1 MLDFPLQMERVVP
14 TTSEFDE
21 ILSYNNLPSTNNY
34 FATFVFIFVK
44 MKELSAV
51 NKYFLKYKWLL
62 ILGILFVISSNIFGL
77 YMPEYIRYA
86 IDIVIENLATYH
98 LADGFAAQDVFKT
111 HFRYYII
118 FFSVIIFITSII
130 KGLLMFFMR
139 QTIIVMSRKVEY
151 DQKNELYQQYQ
162 RLNTSFYKRNNTGDL
177 MSRISED
184 VSRVRMYIGP
194 AIMYF
199 INTGALF
206 TMVIYVMF
214 NINAYLSFLVLLPLP
229 LLVFSIY
236 KVSDIINKKS
246 EAISIALSGLT
257 TRAQE
262 VFSGVRVIQSFAI
275 DKQIQQEFYM
285 ASDDYKN
292 QNISLAKVDSFFA
305 PLMLLL
311 IGLSTLLVVY
321 VGGIEVNKGSFTA
334 GNIAEFVFYI
344 NMLTWPVASLGWCVS
359 LVQRAEASQKRVNNF
374 LEDKNEIIN
383 RPSVALNEIETIQF
397 NHVTFVY
404 PDTGIQALSDIN
416 FSIHKGEKIAIV
428 GKTGSGK
435 STIAELLL
443 RTYEVE
449 NGSLTI
455 NGHNIKNIDLAGYRE
470 KIGYTPQDVFLFSDT
485 VKNNI
490 HFGSEIKPEDAQQQV
505 EKYAEIAH
513 VHNDILQLPKK
524 YETIVGERGVMLS
537 GGQKQRISI
546 ARSLIKNPEVAL
558 LDDCLSAVDAKTEKT
573 ILDNLYATL
582 QDKTVIFITHR
593 IFAIMNFDK
602 ILVLEDGKII
612 EQGNHAEL
620 MEKKGIYYDIYQ
632 LQQTAEPNEV

>member
-1 MLDFPLQMERVVP
+1 
-14 TTSEFDE
+14 
-21 ILSYNNLPSTNNY
+21 
-34 FATFVFIFVK
+34 
-44 MKELSAV
+44 
-51 NKYFLKYKWLL
+51 
-62 ILGILFVISSNIFGL
+62 
-77 YMPEYIRYA
+77 
-86 IDIVIENLATYH
+86 
-98 LADGFAAQDVFKT
+98 
-111 HFRYYII
+111 
-118 FFSVIIFITSII
+118 
-130 KGLLMFFMR
+130 MFFMR

-151 DQKNELYQQYQ
+151 DQKNEMYQQYQ

-199 INTGALF
+199 INTAALF
-206 TMVIYVMF
+206 SMVIYVMF

-229 LLVFSIY
+229 ILVFSIY

-246 EAISIALSGLT
+246 EQISIALSGLT

-275 DKQIQQEFYM
+275 DKQIQQEFYN
-285 ASDDYKN
+285 ASEDYKK

-359 LVQRAEASQKRVNNF
+359 LVQRAEASQKRINNF
-374 LEDKNEIIN
+374 LEDKNEIVN
-383 RPSVALNEIETIQF
+383 QPSVQLNEIQKIAF
-397 NHVTFVY
+397 DHVTFIY
-404 PDTGIQALSDIN
+404 PDTGIQALTDIHFEIN
-416 FSIHKGEKIAIV
+416 KGEKIAVV

-443 RTYEVE
+443 RTYDVE
-449 NGSLTI
+449 MGKVII
-455 NGHNIKNIDLAGYRE
+455 NGENIKNIDLVAFRE

-490 HFGSEIKPEDAQQQV
+490 LFGKNDVETHRMRLNDNEV
-505 EKYAEIAH
+505 EKYAAIAH
-513 VHNDILQLPKK
+513 VHNDILQLSKK

-546 ARSLIKNPEVAL
+546 ARSLLKNPEVVL

-573 ILDNLYATL
+573 ILDNLYDTL
-582 QDKTVIFITHR
+582 HDKTVIFITHR

-602 ILVLEDGKII
+602 ILVLDDGKVA
-612 EQGNHAEL
+612 EQGNHIEL
-620 MEKKGIYYDIYQ
+620 MDKKGIYFDIYQ
-632 LQQTAEPNEV
+632 LQQTNETGEI

>member
-1 MLDFPLQMERVVP
+1 
-14 TTSEFDE
+14 
-21 ILSYNNLPSTNNY
+21 
-34 FATFVFIFVK
+34 
-44 MKELSAV
+44 MKELRAV
-51 NKYFLKYKWLL
+51 NKYFVKYKWLL
-62 ILGILFVISSNIFGL
+62 ILGIIFVISSNIFGL
-77 YMPEYIRYA
+77 YTPEYIRYTV
-86 IDIVIENLATYH
+86 DIVKENLNTYQ
-98 LADGFAAQDVFKT
+98 LVSGFEAQAAYKK
-111 HFRYYII
+111 HFVYYVI
-118 FFSVIIFITSII
+118 FFSLVILITSLM

-139 QTIIVMSRKVEY
+139 QTLIVMSRKVEY

-194 AIMYF
+194 AVMYL
-199 INTGALF
+199 INTTALF

-214 NINAYLSFLVLLPLP
+214 DINAYLSFLVLLPLP
-229 LLVFSIY
+229 VLVYSIY
-236 KVSDIINKKS
+236 KVSDVINKKS
-246 EAISIALSGLT
+246 ESISIALSGLT
-257 TRAQE
+257 SRAQE

-275 DKQIQQEFYM
+275 DKQIQKEFYQ
-285 ASDDYKN
+285 ASEDYKN
-292 QNISLAKVDSFFA
+292 QNISLARVDSFFA

-321 VGGIEVNKGSFTA
+321 IGGIEVSKGSFTA

-359 LVQRAEASQKRVNNF
+359 LIQRAEASQKRINNF
-374 LEDKNEIIN
+374 LQDNNEIIN
-383 RPSVALNEIETIQF
+383 QPTNTLETIEHISF

-404 PDTGIQALSDIN
+404 PDTGIQALTDIS
-416 FSIHKGEKIAIV
+416 FDIKKGEKIAIV

-435 STIAELLL
+435 STLAELLL
-443 RTYEVE
+443 RTYDVE

-455 NGHNIKNIDLAGYRE
+455 NGSNIRQIDLAKYRNC
-470 KIGYTPQDVFLFSDT
+470 IGYTPQDVFLFSDT

-490 HFGSEIKPEDAQQQV
+490 LFGSERKNESESDNERV
-505 EKYAEIAH
+505 KKYAAIAH
-513 VHNDILQLPKK
+513 VHNDIMQLPKK
-524 YETIVGERGVMLS
+524 YETVVGERGVMLS

-546 ARSLIKNPEVAL
+546 ARSLIKEPELVL

-582 QDKTVIFITHR
+582 HDKTVVFITHR

-602 ILVLEDGKII
+602 IFLLEDGKIA
-612 EQGNHAEL
+612 EQGTHAEL
-620 MEKKGIYYDIYQ
+620 MEMRGLYHDIYQ
-632 LQQTAEPNEV
+632 LQQATEPAES

>member
-1 MLDFPLQMERVVP
+1 
-14 TTSEFDE
+14 
-21 ILSYNNLPSTNNY
+21 
-34 FATFVFIFVK
+34 
-44 MKELSAV
+44 MKELRAV
-51 NKYFLKYKWLL
+51 NKYFIKYKWLL
-62 ILGILFVISSNIFGL
+62 ILGIIFVITSNIFGL
-77 YMPEYIRYA
+77 YTPEYIRYTV
-86 IDIVIENLATYH
+86 DIVKENLVTYRMVN
-98 LADGFAAQDVFKT
+98 GFALQSSFKT
-111 HFRYYII
+111 HFVYYII
-118 FFSVIIFITSII
+118 FFSLIILITSLL

-151 DQKNELYQQYQ
+151 DQKNEMYQQYQ

-206 TMVIYVMF
+206 AMVIYVMF

-229 LLVFSIY
+229 ILVFAIY

-246 EAISIALSGLT
+246 EQISIALSGLT

-275 DKQIQQEFYM
+275 DKQIQQEFYN
-285 ASDDYKN
+285 ASEDYKK

-321 VGGIEVNKGSFTA
+321 IGGIEVNRGSFTA
-334 GNIAEFVFYI
+334 GNIAEFIFYI

-359 LVQRAEASQKRVNNF
+359 LVQRAEASQKRINNF
-374 LEDKNEIIN
+374 LEDKNEIVN
-383 RPSVALNEIETIQF
+383 KPTVNLKEIEKIAF
-397 NHVTFVY
+397 DNVTFIY
-404 PDTGIQALSDIN
+404 PDTGIQALTDIN
-416 FSIHKGEKIAIV
+416 FEINKGEKIAIV

-435 STIAELLL
+435 STLAELLL
-443 RTYEVE
+443 RTYDVE
-449 NGSLTI
+449 IGAVNI
-455 NGHNIKNIDLAGYRE
+455 NGHNIKDVDLYAFRE
-470 KIGYTPQDVFLFSDT
+470 KIGYTPQDVFLFSDS

-490 HFGSEIKPEDAQQQV
+490 LFGNSSKNDEV
-505 EKYAEIAH
+505 EKYAAIAH

-546 ARSLIKNPEVAL
+546 ARSLIKDPEVAL

-573 ILDNLYATL
+573 ILNNLYTTL
-582 QDKTVIFITHR
+582 HDKTVIFITHR

-602 ILVLEDGKII
+602 ILVLDNGKIA
-612 EQGNHAEL
+612 EQGNHTEL
-620 MEKKGIYYDIYQ
+620 ISKKGIYFDIYQ
-632 LQQTAEPNEV
+632 LQQTSETSEILI